1 MMREDAGI
9 AGIADSAGIV
19 RILRKLDYL
28 NFNKKVKLQNQ
39 YLAKFARGTCAAF

>member
-1 MMREDAGI
+1 MKNKIQLDC
-9 AGIADSAGIV
+9 
-19 RILRKLDYL
+19 KLDYL